1 MPCTQ
6 RKHDYGLSLLPLG
19 ADLRLLVA
27 WANVCGVA
35 ERRCPCHFAA
45 FAPGV
50 VVSSRRVRRAVGK
63 CVTINR
69 GSWGQWQP
77 PSQSGWQCLL
87 VRAWSPTWVSFNLPL
102 CPSSSH
108 PPSPYGSR
116 YLYLLFCEDDV
127 LSLDDWV
134 FNTEAHPLP
143 VNHTNFKA
151 SVQ

>member
-1 MPCTQ
+1 MSCIQ
-6 RKHDYGLSLLPLG
+6 RRHDHGLSLLPLG
-19 ADLRLLVA
+19 ADLPLLVA

-35 ERRCPCHFAA
+35 ECRCLSRFAT

-50 VVSSRRVRRAVGK
+50 VVSSRRVRQGVRK

-69 GSWGQWQP
+69 GSWGQWQS
-77 PSQSGWQCLL
+77 PSQSCWQCLL
-87 VRAWSPTWVSFNLPL
+87 VHAWSSAWVSFNLPW

-108 PPSPYGSR
+108 PPLPYGSR